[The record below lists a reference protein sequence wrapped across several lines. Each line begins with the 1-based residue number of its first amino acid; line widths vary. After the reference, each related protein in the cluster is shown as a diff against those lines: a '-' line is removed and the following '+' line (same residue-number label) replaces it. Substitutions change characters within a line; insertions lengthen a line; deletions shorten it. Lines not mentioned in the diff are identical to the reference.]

1 MADKVADMVADMVAD
16 KKRKKI
22 GDVNFSGPNF
32 ATKVRKTRKSLTFGV
47 KKHFRRKYKL
57 KLKIF
62 ISLAITWLPGYPL
75 FGCMCI
81 ISINA

>member
-1 MADKVADMVADMVAD
+1 MVADLEVNKVADKVADMVTDMVAD

-47 KKHFRRKYKL
+47 KKHFEK
-57 KLKIF
+57 KIY
-62 ISLAITWLPGYPL
+62 IEIKNLYL
-75 FGCMCI
+75 
-81 ISINA
+81 